1 MVTIALSIAAEYE
14 DTYRPNIGRNHRFWL
29 RLPAASPVRWS
40 ASQQRHETLPNVLPP
55 RCLPNERYQATPHLV
70 PVSQVT
76 GQFLGEQFLLI
87 EDSPYQRGHH
97 QEKYQEVPPRPERET
112 HADEQEKASHVHR
125 MAYQPV
131 QACRYNCLLGIHLYR
146 RRGKSIFFVHE
157 KYDQKADRDKDISG

>member
-1 MVTIALSIAAEYE
+1 MVAITLSIAVEYE
-14 DTYRPNIGRNHRFWL
+14 DTYRPNTGKNHSSGYDCRQSGGLGR
-29 RLPAASPVRWS
+29 S
-40 ASQQRHETLPNVLPP
+40 ASQQRHETLLPP

-97 QEKYQEVPPRPERET
+97 QEKYQEVPPRPERKA

-125 MAYQPV
+125 MTHQPV
-131 QACRYNCLLGIHLYR
+131 HAVRYNFLLGMHLYR
-146 RRGKSIFFVHE
+146 RRGKSIFFVHD
-157 KYDQKADRDKDISG
+157 KYDQKADRDKNISG